1 MAKGERKALVAGFLL
16 KGVGRAVNLV
26 FVLYRQ
32 KALELFESM
41 KEAGVPVGFLD
52 AYISSPPKALYE

>member
-1 MAKGERKALVAGFLL
+1 MQFTSQ
-16 KGVGRAVNLV
+16 GVGRAVNLV